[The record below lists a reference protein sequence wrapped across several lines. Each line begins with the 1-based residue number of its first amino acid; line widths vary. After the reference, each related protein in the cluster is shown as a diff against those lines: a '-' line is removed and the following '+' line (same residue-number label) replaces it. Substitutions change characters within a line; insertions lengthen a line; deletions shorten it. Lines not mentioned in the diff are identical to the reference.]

1 MRRDIEMIQESA
13 TEERNVCVW
22 LVAWKLLCPGP
33 RATAPTGEIMTKKAQ
48 TLRSGENGFTLV
60 ELLIVIAIIGIL
72 SAIAI
77 PQLLGA
83 REKSRHAACQTALH
97 TLDGDV
103 VNRMEYYEGV
113 GDPAAADK
121 AIDDVIQ
128 LTQVQPQ
135 IQNPR
140 NMGETPIDPGY
151 EKVVSTSFVPTADT
165 TCKVFLY
172 DATSTVTPASP
183 TVVLTQYELRVRSYR
198 VSLH

>member
-1 MRRDIEMIQESA
+1 M
-13 TEERNVCVW
+13 
-22 LVAWKLLCPGP
+22 
-33 RATAPTGEIMTKKAQ
+33 
-48 TLRSGENGFTLV
+48 NGFTLV
-60 ELLIVIAIIGIL
+60 ELLIVVAIIAIL

-83 REKSRHAACQTALH
+83 REKSRHASCQTALH

-103 VNRMEYYEGV
+103 VNRMEYYEGI

-140 NMGETPIDPGY
+140 NMGQTPYDPGY
-151 EKVVSTSFVPTADT
+151 VKALSSTFVPTADT
-165 TCKVFLY
+165 TCKVFMF
-172 DATSTVTPASP
+172 DASSTLSPPAP
-183 TVVLTQYELRVRSYR
+183 TVVMTQYEVRVRSYR

>member
-1 MRRDIEMIQESA
+1 MMRKAPVLR
-13 TEERNVCVW
+13 
-22 LVAWKLLCPGP
+22 PG
-33 RATAPTGEIMTKKAQ
+33 A
-48 TLRSGENGFTLV
+48 NGFTLV

-72 SAIAI
+72 TAVAV

-83 REKSRHAACQTALH
+83 REKGRHATCQTALH

-103 VNRMEYYEGV
+103 VNRMEYYEGI

-121 AIDDVIQ
+121 AIDDVIT

-140 NMGETPIDPGY
+140 NMGRTPVDPGY
-151 EKVVSTSFVPTADT
+151 EKVTSTSFVPTADT

-172 DATSTVTPASP
+172 DASSTVTPTSP
-183 TVVLTQYELRVRSYR
+183 TIVLTQYEMRVRSYR